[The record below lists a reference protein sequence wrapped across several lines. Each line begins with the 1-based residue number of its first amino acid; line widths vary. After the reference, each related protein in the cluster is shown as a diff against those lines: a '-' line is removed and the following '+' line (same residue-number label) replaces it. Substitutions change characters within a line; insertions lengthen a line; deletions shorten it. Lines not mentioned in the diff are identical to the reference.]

1 MTFMKETC
9 QKLKTVNFY
18 ALEFVKQCIQP
29 IEKDRGWAVNKP
41 FAGDFEF
48 TNIWIDDYLAYDK
61 KPYFVITEGDNEWL
75 SQRACAID
83 FFKPEYKAVQP
94 YISGY
99 YKRIHWNMD
108 KETLEKLTAFLK
120 APFDYKKTFW
130 YKRAKKTG
138 DTQTV
143 KNLKELEYKTNW
155 QWLLA
160 EFNENFMNREEELP
174 LDLPMPDYTK
184 LLKYT
189 S

>member
-1 MTFMKETC
+1 
-9 QKLKTVNFY
+9 
-18 ALEFVKQCIQP
+18 
-29 IEKDRGWAVNKP
+29 
-41 FAGDFEF
+41 
-48 TNIWIDDYLAYDK
+48 
-61 KPYFVITEGDNEWL
+61 
-75 SQRACAID
+75 
-83 FFKPEYKAVQP
+83 
-94 YISGY
+94 
-99 YKRIHWNMD
+99 MD

-155 QWLLA
+155 PWLLA
-160 EFNENFMNREEELP
+160 EFNEIFMNREEELP